1 MLMFRLLS
9 RRLRCT
15 FPVAYRSVSS
25 GYGIIKS
32 DLPDVQISN
41 ESVPD
46 LVFNHF
52 SKWDDAL
59 IAECAVT
66 GRKYTYKQIMDYSL
80 ALNKS
85 LRKKLKLQSGD
96 IVAVLLP
103 NVPEMPIATLGIFK
117 AGLVVTTIN
126 PLYTPGESI
135 LNEQI
140 KGKLLFKKN

>member
-9 RRLRCT
+9 RRLICT

-41 ESVPD
+41 ES
-46 LVFNHF
+46 
-52 SKWDDAL
+52 
-59 IAECAVT
+59 ECAVT

-103 NVPEMPIATLGIFK
+103 NVPEMPIATLGILK

-126 PLYTPGESI
+126 PLYTP
-135 LNEQI
+135 
-140 KGKLLFKKN
+140 